1 MITLCACVRACGH
14 ACVRACAR
22 LSNCTNIIWLLSNHL
37 TQLSAVYAPL
47 ACMEDDDDD
56 ALNQPSS
63 PSSPTIPS
71 APSSLDTST
80 SASPP
85 LSTTSDKNAQ
95 WSLIDPGQ
103 RWSDTSREPKRCDT
117 SAVEEQ
123 DDSTT
128 RTALLPESSASEAS
142 RGKRISISKT
152 DDFPNRKTFQGLVA
166 RVSSAAPSS
175 DDDSVDPS
183 LRSVQFCDS
192 ASAEASGGAE
202 SPNGRNDR
210 LPGKLDFQRGDDI
223 WDYSCRDTCPRRR
236 AGEERESGDRETG
249 TVRLG
254 VKNSD
259 GLDSLDYF
267 RSEERRADF
276 SPPVCTSGEYTSFL
290 PPAAADV
297 SRIRRLQERRSS
309 SSEPLPDNTT
319 ASRQHWG
326 GEKSS
331 KADSKAVDTR
341 KSVKHSEFS
350 LATRGELRNSGEVPR
365 IEETP
370 LATREELRNSG
381 EAPRNQGTLLATREE
396 LKNSGKAPRN
406 QGTLLATPEE
416 LKNSGE
422 VPRNQETLPVQR
434 EHETSQEWASSS
446 RTGHD
451 TDDIVDPPKDGNDDV
466 SDDEDL
472 QSGLELFL
480 PRRRKHLRVSRARLV
495 AFLLKYI
502 LFLLNFLFWV
512 SISYLLGVRTR
523 SQTHVYLSSWSHFL
537 LGLLGWMHGYEWLAV
552 SFHV

>member
-1 MITLCACVRACGH
+1 MRA
-14 ACVRACAR
+14 RAR
-22 LSNCTNIIWLLSNHL
+22 LSKCTSIIWLLSNHL

-85 LSTTSDKNAQ
+85 LSTTSDNNAQ

-142 RGKRISISKT
+142 RGKRILVSKT

-175 DDDSVDPS
+175 DDDYVDPS
-183 LRSVQFCDS
+183 LRPLQFCDS
-192 ASAEASGGAE
+192 AAGGAE

-236 AGEERESGDRETG
+236 AGEEGESGDRETG
-249 TVRLG
+249 MVRLG

-259 GLDSLDYF
+259 GLDSLDRF

-276 SPPVCTSGEYTSFL
+276 SPPVCTSEEYTSFL
-290 PPAAADV
+290 PPAAADA
-297 SRIRRLQERRSS
+297 SRIRRLQERHSS

-326 GEKSS
+326 GEQSS
-331 KADSKAVDTR
+331 KADSKALDTR
-341 KSVKHSEFS
+341 KSVK
-350 LATRGELRNSGEVPR
+350 RGELSNSDEVPR
-365 IEETP
+365 IEETL
-370 LATREELRNSG
+370 LATRGELKNSGKVPRNQGTLLATWEELRNSG
-381 EAPRNQGTLLATREE
+381 KVPRNQGTLLATREE
-396 LKNSGKAPRN
+396 LRNSGK
-406 QGTLLATPEE
+406 
-416 LKNSGE
+416 
-422 VPRNQETLPVQR
+422 VPRNEETLPVQR
-434 EHETSQEWASSS
+434 EHETSQEWASLS

-451 TDDIVDPPKDGNDDV
+451 TDDIVDAPKDGNDDV

-480 PRRRKHLRVSRARLV
+480 PSRRKHSRVSRARLV

-512 SISYLLGVRTR
+512 SISYLLGERTR
-523 SQTHVYLSSWSHFL
+523 AQTHVYLSGWSHFL
-537 LGLLGWMHGYEWLAV
+537 VGLLGWMHGYEWLAV

>member
-1 MITLCACVRACGH
+1 
-14 ACVRACAR
+14 
-22 LSNCTNIIWLLSNHL
+22 
-37 TQLSAVYAPL
+37 
-47 ACMEDDDDD
+47 MEDDDDD

-63 PSSPTIPS
+63 PTLPTIPS

-85 LSTTSDKNAQ
+85 LSTTSDNNVQ
-95 WSLIDPGQ
+95 WNLIDPGQ

-117 SAVEEQ
+117 SAVEEEA
-123 DDSTT
+123 DSTT

-142 RGKRISISKT
+142 RGKRISVSKT
-152 DDFPNRKTFQGLVA
+152 DDFSTRKNFQGLVA

-183 LRSVQFCDS
+183 LRSLQFCDS
-192 ASAEASGGAE
+192 AAAEASGGAE

-223 WDYSCRDTCPRRR
+223 WDYSCRYSCSRRR
-236 AGEERESGDRETG
+236 AGGEGESSDRETG
-249 TVRLG
+249 MVPLG

-259 GLDSLDYF
+259 GLDSLDHF
-267 RSEERRADF
+267 RSEERPADF
-276 SPPVCTSGEYTSFL
+276 SPPVCTSEEYTSFS

-297 SRIRRLQERRSS
+297 SRIRRLQELGSS
-309 SSEPLPDNTT
+309 SSEPLPNNTT

-331 KADSKAVDTR
+331 KADSKAVATR

-350 LATRGELRNSGEVPR
+350 LATRGELRNCGKVPR
-365 IEETP
+365 IEENP

-381 EAPRNQGTLLATREE
+381 KVPRNQETLLATREE
-396 LKNSGKAPRN
+396 LRNSGK
-406 QGTLLATPEE
+406 
-416 LKNSGE
+416 
-422 VPRNQETLPVQR
+422 VPRNEETLPVQR
-434 EHETSQEWASSS
+434 EHETSQEWAPLS
-446 RTGHD
+446 RTGND
-451 TDDIVDPPKDGNDDV
+451 SDDNVDAPKDGNDDLN
-466 SDDEDL
+466 DDEDL

-480 PRRRKHLRVSRARLV
+480 PSRRKHSRVSRARLV

-523 SQTHVYLSSWSHFL
+523 AQTHVYLSGWSHFL
-537 LGLLGWMHGYEWLAV
+537 VGLLGWMHSYDWLAV